1 MGSSSIDE
9 SPGKV
14 DQSAEILLGGER
26 LRLPCFWVRKQLCCL
41 PAYGSFTG
49 LHIVKPPAQDCCVVA
64 AGERVLPVPPL
75 LSPPKTGQ

>member
-26 LRLPCFWVRKQLCCL
+26 LRLPAC
-41 PAYGSFTG
+41 GSFTG
-49 LHIVKPPAQDCCVVA
+49 LHIVKPPAQDCCVVV
-64 AGERVLPVPPL
+64 AGARVLPVNPHFFRRQ
-75 LSPPKTGQ
+75 KTGQ